1 MNGMVERMNNVILE
15 GIGDSIG
22 CRSSDILRHLNSL
35 GIKINRSTLTR
46 YLSKMELE
54 DRIVV
59 DGKGA
64 GRRYSVND
72 IGLRLA
78 NQNRPIVPFS
88 MDRLTYTP
96 FFNDDQLSE
105 IDSERVTDVGDT
117 YASDIMEAMVIDLS
131 FGSSSLEGN
140 TYSLL
145 DTQALIEYGEESSS
159 ADRQDT
165 IMILNHKNAIKH
177 AISTPSVTFFELRQI
192 HSKLMESLI
201 HPRDCGLIRS
211 DRVNIH
217 GSKYSPPIGR
227 ELITE
232 AIEKIMSELGRI
244 NHPAEKAMY
253 LMAAIPYVQPYADGN
268 KRTGRL
274 VMNIP
279 LIHSGYPPMSFKNV
293 DKSEYIKGM
302 VSFYEF
308 GYKKTISTVFLN
320 AYKGAGQ
327 EYTSRYSYEQ
337 NPEAIAYR
345 NQIKATV
352 HHVISK
358 GTDLQLAMELHGI
371 PERLTGLLEVEVE
384 SVHEGNCSLYGLEDY
399 FNSDTGMDI

>member
-1 MNGMVERMNNVILE
+1 MNDMVERMNNVILE

-177 AISTPSVTFFELRQI
+177 VISSSDVTFFELGQI
-192 HSKLMESLI
+192 HSKLMENLI

-217 GSKYSPPIGR
+217 GSKYSPP
-227 ELITE
+227 
-232 AIEKIMSELGRI
+232 
-244 NHPAEKAMY
+244 
-253 LMAAIPYVQPYADGN
+253 
-268 KRTGRL
+268 
-274 VMNIP
+274 
-279 LIHSGYPPMSFKNV
+279 
-293 DKSEYIKGM
+293 
-302 VSFYEF
+302 
-308 GYKKTISTVFLN
+308 
-320 AYKGAGQ
+320 
-327 EYTSRYSYEQ
+327 
-337 NPEAIAYR
+337 
-345 NQIKATV
+345 
-352 HHVISK
+352 
-358 GTDLQLAMELHGI
+358 
-371 PERLTGLLEVEVE
+371 
-384 SVHEGNCSLYGLEDY
+384 
-399 FNSDTGMDI
+399 